1 MEGIV
6 SRIATR
12 ANELERQIE
21 EARLRW
27 VALQA
32 QADAAH
38 EEMADLVFKLES
50 LPEQEEEP

>member
-1 MEGIV
+1 M

-12 ANELERQIE
+12 ADELERQIE

-38 EEMADLVFKLES
+38 EEYVRLIERANDLDDAEDT
-50 LPEQEEEP
+50 P

>member
-1 MEGIV
+1 M

-12 ANELERQIE
+12 ADELERQIE
-21 EARLRW
+21 AARLRW

-38 EEMADLVFKLES
+38 EEYVRLIERANDLDD
-50 LPEQEEEP
+50 PEDTP

>member
-1 MEGIV
+1 MEGTM

-12 ANELERQIE
+12 SDELERQIE

-50 LPEQEEEP
+50 LPEEEGEP